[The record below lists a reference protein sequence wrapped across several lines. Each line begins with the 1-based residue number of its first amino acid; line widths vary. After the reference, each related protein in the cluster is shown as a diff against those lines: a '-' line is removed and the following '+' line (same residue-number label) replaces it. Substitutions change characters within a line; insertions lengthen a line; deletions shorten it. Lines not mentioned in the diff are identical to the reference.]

1 MPTDISD
8 QLTKY
13 LTDAHSIEEQA
24 LAQLKT
30 APDIAG
36 EPDLAEAFRTHEA
49 ETIGHEQLVKHLLE
63 ARGESTS
70 TVKDT
75 VMKVGGKG
83 FVLFARAQPDTP
95 GKLLAHA
102 LSYEALEVA
111 SYELLGRVAKQAGE
125 QHVQD
130 AAKGILADERKM
142 MGRLEANY
150 DRAVDASLQAVGRD
164 DLEEQLRK
172 YLADAHAIE

>member
-1 MPTDISD
+1 MTDIHE

-13 LTDAHSIEEQA
+13 LADAHSIEEQA

-36 EPDLAEAFRTHEA
+36 DAELSEAFRAHEA

-63 ARGESTS
+63 ARGDSTS
-70 TVKDT
+70 TVKDAI
-75 VMKVGGKG
+75 MKLGGKG

-111 SYELLGRVAKQAGE
+111 SYELLARVAKE
-125 QHVQD
+125 
-130 AAKGILADERKM
+130 ADETHVEEAVQRILGDEQKM
-142 MGRLEANY
+142 MG
-150 DRAVDASLQAVGRD
+150 
-164 DLEEQLRK
+164 
-172 YLADAHAIE
+172 